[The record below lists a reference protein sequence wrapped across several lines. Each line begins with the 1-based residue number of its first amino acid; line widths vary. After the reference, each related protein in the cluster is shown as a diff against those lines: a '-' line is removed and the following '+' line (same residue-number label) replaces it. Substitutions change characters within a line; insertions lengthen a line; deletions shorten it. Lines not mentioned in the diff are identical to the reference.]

1 MTGNISISFRWKHR
15 WLVLSNQSN
24 IKYRSDPRIDPHF
37 RCLMNTYDYEDAL
50 FHIKYNLKYN
60 DTIETIWHY
69 QKTIFELQQ
78 ENEVLLAAYKDLSNQ
93 LYG

>member
-1 MTGNISISFRWKHR
+1 
-15 WLVLSNQSN
+15 
-24 IKYRSDPRIDPHF
+24 
-37 RCLMNTYDYEDAL
+37 MNTYDYEDAL